1 MIRTLLIALLT
12 LAVFAPDA
20 AAVYDPSTGR
30 FIQRDPRANPHF
42 ESMRIGVASSEFGM
56 PAAATRIGVG
66 SVQTYDSND
75 ELTNLYEYVRSSPLT
90 RVDPMGLQSIGA
102 KEAAC
107 ILFET
112 AGGWAGLNAAREA
125 KNRALRE
132 ARKRYPGRGL
142 HNGEG
147 DAWRHCYWMC
157 LMARNGWVGPDNAR
171 SIGRC
176 HENAG
181 DRNGQP
187 PGERDMDLHNND
199 VGISIGSAKPKPS
212 REGCATGCDEAVKD
226 GRLITSPGPGT
237 PDDDYYRDDECKT
250 KTP

>member
-1 MIRTLLIALLT
+1 MIRALLIALLT
-12 LAVFAPDA
+12 IAIFAPNA
-20 AAVYDPSTGR
+20 AAVYDPATGR

-42 ESMRIGVASSEFGM
+42 DSMRIGLASSTFGM
-56 PAAATRIGVG
+56 PSTPVRIGT
-66 SVQTYDSND
+66 VQTHDSND
-75 ELTNLYEYVRSSPLT
+75 ELTNLYEYVRSNPMT
-90 RVDPMGLQSIGA
+90 RVDPMGLQGIGW
-102 KEAAC
+102 KEASC
-107 ILFET
+107 ILLHI
-112 AGGWAGLNAAREA
+112 AGRGAGLNAAREA
-125 KNRALRE
+125 MNRALRE
-132 ARKRYPGRGL
+132 AQERYPGSGL

-157 LMARNGWVGPDNAR
+157 LMARNFWVGPDKAR

-187 PGERDMDLHNND
+187 AGERDMDLHNND
-199 VGISIGSAKPKPS
+199 VGISVGSARPKPS

-237 PDDDYYRDDECKT
+237 PDDDYYRDDACKS
-250 KTP
+250 KAP